1 MTTIVD
7 YRYLVPV
14 TKRNM
19 RQRDGTSTHLVVLS
33 LWAVA
38 GLALTGLTFV
48 LGFGAE
54 VVRALGASG

>member
-7 YRYLVPV
+7 HRYIMPV
-14 TKRNM
+14 TKPNM
-19 RQRDGTSTHLVVLS
+19 RQRDGTSMYLTILS

-48 LGFGAE
+48 LGFGTE
-54 VVRALGASG
+54 VVRALVASG